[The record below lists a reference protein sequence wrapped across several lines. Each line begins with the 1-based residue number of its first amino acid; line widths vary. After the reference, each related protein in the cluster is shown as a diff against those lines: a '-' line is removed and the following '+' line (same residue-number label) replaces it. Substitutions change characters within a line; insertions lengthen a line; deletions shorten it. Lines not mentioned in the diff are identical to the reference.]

1 MKFVVVFASR
11 EENVE
16 LLEDEIVSCLEAK
29 DDDRNEVNGRDFS
42 GILSSFEQYGGE
54 ESDALYV
61 GQDRSAL
68 RVADMR
74 KDVLGHK
81 VCIQI
86 VCEAPADCFD
96 CESFLRGISVSHASK
111 YKAIPGCPIA
121 VVAWRCGGSLDIEP
135 SEGCLEIGADG
146 IAKEGVW
153 NREGDSLV
161 SIACN
166 CTIC

>member
-1 MKFVVVFASR
+1 MRFVMVFASR
-11 EENVE
+11 KGNAE
-16 LLEDEIVSCLEAK
+16 LLQDEIVSRLEATG
-29 DDDRNEVNGRDFS
+29 DNCNVINGRDFS
-42 GILSSFEQYGGE
+42 SILSSFERYGGE

-61 GQDRSAL
+61 GQDWSAL

-86 VCEAPADCFD
+86 VCEAPDDCFD

-121 VVAWRCGGSLDIEP
+121 VVA
-135 SEGCLEIGADG
+135 
-146 IAKEGVW
+146 
-153 NREGDSLV
+153 
-161 SIACN
+161 
-166 CTIC
+166 